1 MDLTILKWRKKTP
14 LKAIANYFGVTTP
27 IEVALVMNWRGLR
40 GNWSVPTVQ
49 AKTFVWKKK
58 VVLIINRLSQN
69 KVTNTIN
76 PNQNCAQWG
85 QIFQSIWL
93 GSAYSLRKKRPK
105 NNFQT
110 QGVPTTG
117 DCAYAL
123 WIQQHSVIKFFGTPC
138 IYSPI
143 DFSTCHPLETTWILT
158 FKVPNPSTGHKCPA
172 PLLYLIQVSVSWAEG
187 SFDSSRACLSQW
199 CSVILTSMC
208 PL

>member
-110 QGVPTTG
+110 QEGGRLLLIETLQVCTVAPAAFYLKLFWDTCSIVP
-117 DCAYAL
+117 
-123 WIQQHSVIKFFGTPC
+123 
-138 IYSPI
+138 SPKKEFNYR
-143 DFSTCHPLETTWILT
+143 FS
-158 FKVPNPSTGHKCPA
+158 
-172 PLLYLIQVSVSWAEG
+172 
-187 SFDSSRACLSQW
+187 
-199 CSVILTSMC
+199 
-208 PL
+208 

>member
-1 MDLTILKWRKKTP
+1 MV
-14 LKAIANYFGVTTP
+14 YVQGVP
-27 IEVALVMNWRGLR
+27 KI
-40 GNWSVPTVQ
+40 SDYQ
-49 AKTFVWKKK
+49 KK
-58 VVLIINRLSQN
+58 VLKEIECCGAKFSHGHDLGALDPVFQLNFNFDFWNPSLSL
-69 KVTNTIN
+69 
-76 PNQNCAQWG
+76 
-85 QIFQSIWL
+85 S
-93 GSAYSLRKKRPK
+93 KKRPK

-158 FKVPNPSTGHKCPA
+158 FNVPIPSTGHYSPA

>member
-1 MDLTILKWRKKTP
+1 MAKCLVKDIIIYIWFMYRVSQKKVTTRKKS
-14 LKAIANYFGVTTP
+14 LKKLSAVGPNFLMGMTW
-27 IEVALVMNWRGLR
+27 ER
-40 GNWSVPTVQ
+40 
-49 AKTFVWKKK
+49 
-58 VVLIINRLSQN
+58 LIQLFQLNFNFDFWNPSLSL
-69 KVTNTIN
+69 
-76 PNQNCAQWG
+76 
-85 QIFQSIWL
+85 S
-93 GSAYSLRKKRPK
+93 KKRPK